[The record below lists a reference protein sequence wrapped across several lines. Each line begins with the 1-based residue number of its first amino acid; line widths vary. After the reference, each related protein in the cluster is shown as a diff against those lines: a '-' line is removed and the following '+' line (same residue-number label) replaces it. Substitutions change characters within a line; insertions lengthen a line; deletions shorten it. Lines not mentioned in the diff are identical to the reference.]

1 MESLGALILND
12 TYRDSVFLMKISD
25 EVNKLE
31 GVILASAMMGT
42 DRNKD
47 LFKNSNLFNEEVDK
61 AGSDDLV
68 VAIRAKNED
77 DVKEAIKKAE
87 DLLSKKIKTKTDK
100 SDAIINRLEHA
111 LEKDE
116 DSNLVLISVAG
127 DYAKF
132 EAAKALNKDLNVMLY
147 SDNISIEDELK
158 LKKYASSKGLIVMGP
173 DCGTS
178 IINGVP
184 LAFANDIKKGN
195 IGVVGASGTGIQEVT
210 TLIDRYNGG
219 ITHAIGTG
227 GRDTK
232 DAIGGITMMDSLELL
247 NEDEET
253 KIIVIITKPPGRQ
266 VQEKITEFIK
276 RTEKKVVVYFSGV
289 DDYTEIQSAG
299 GVGEKSLLETAIRA
313 VELSKDKE
321 VKKMPTHKDVK
332 SDFDS
337 KQKYLVGI
345 FGGGSL
351 CFESMYFTKKDLE
364 GKLYSNGSME
374 GFTDYNK
381 RNDDGHLL
389 LDMGE
394 DEFTVGKPH
403 PMINPET
410 KIKRTLEEMKEETT
424 AVVLTDC
431 VIGYGAHEDPAG
443 LLRDA
448 VLEFKGK
455 NPGNKVVLV
464 ASVCGTEGD
473 PQVYS
478 TSVKKLEQAGIIVA
492 NSNYEA
498 TQIAIDLVKAI
509 EGSGM
514 NA

>member
-25 EVNKLE
+25 EVIKLE
-31 GVILASAMMGT
+31 GVVLASAMMGT

-47 LFKNSNLFNEEVDK
+47 LFKNSDLFNEEVDK

-68 VAIRAKNED
+68 VAIRAEGEEN
-77 DVKEAIKKAE
+77 VKAAIKQAE
-87 DLLSKKIKTKTDK
+87 VLLSQKIKTKTNTE
-100 SDAIINRLEHA
+100 DAAINRLEHA
-111 LEKDE
+111 IEKDE
-116 DSNLVLISVAG
+116 ESNLVLISVAG

-132 EAAKALNKDLNVMLY
+132 EAAKALNKGLNVMLY

-184 LAFANDIKKGN
+184 LAFANHVKKGN

-232 DAIGGITMMDSLELL
+232 DAIGGITMMDSLEIL
-247 NEDEET
+247 NEDQDTE
-253 KIIVIITKPPGRQ
+253 IIVIITKPPGKQ

-276 RTEKKVVVYFSGV
+276 STEKKVVVYFSGA

-299 GVGEKSLLETAIRA
+299 GIGEKSLLETAIKA
-313 VELSKDKE
+313 VELSKGKKVE
-321 VKKMPTHKDVK
+321 KMPTHENVECK
-332 SDFDS
+332 FDPA
-337 KQKYLVGI
+337 QKYLVGI

-351 CFESMYFTKKDLE
+351 CYESMYFAKKGLE
-364 GKLYSNGSME
+364 QKLYSNGNMD
-374 GFTDYNK
+374 GFVDYHERK
-381 RNDDGHLL
+381 DDGHLL

-410 KIKRTLEEMKEETT
+410 KIKRTLEEMGKEKT
-424 AVVLTDC
+424 AVILTDC

-443 LLRDA
+443 LLRDE
-448 VLEFKGK
+448 VLEFKERNPK
-455 NPGNKVVLV
+455 NKAVLV

-478 TSVKKLEQAGIIVA
+478 TSVKKLEEAGIIVA